1 MLQTGFSISEAVLVR
16 VLQRNRTDRMCLH
29 THPPPH
35 EKICFEELAHAKME
49 TEKSH
54 SLLFAS
60 RGPGKAGG
68 IVESESEA

>member
-1 MLQTGFSISEAVLVR
+1 MFQTEFSISEAVLVR

-29 THPPPH
+29 THPTH
-35 EKICFEELAHAKME
+35 EKICFEGLAHAKME

-60 RGPGKAGG
+60 RGPKKARG